1 MNIVV
6 FTGAGVSQESGIDT
20 FRDIKDGLW
29 YNHNVEDVATLR
41 AWKKNR
47 ELVLDFHN
55 HLRAGLEDKEPN
67 SAHLTIASWEKEH
80 NVTVITQNVDNLH
93 EKAGSTNV
101 LHLHGELNK
110 CRSTLTHEI
119 YDIDGPTLNI
129 GEKCPKGSQLRP
141 HSVLFDEMPYNIDE
155 SIEALTVSDM
165 LIIVGTSL
173 EITYTMPLL
182 GSSIPSGCKTYYVD
196 PQPNTEIEDHISLIT
211 YIPLKA
217 SEGIN
222 LINF

>member
-20 FRDIKDGLW
+20 FRDIKNGLW
-29 YNHNVEDVATLR
+29 YNHNVEDVATL
-41 AWKKNR
+41 AGWKKDR

-55 HLRAGLEDKEPN
+55 HLREGLVDKKPN
-67 SAHLTIASWEKEH
+67 LAHRTIAEWEKDH
-80 NVTVITQNVDNLH
+80 DVTVITQNVDNLH
-93 EKAGSTNV
+93 EKAGSSKV

-110 CRSTLTHEI
+110 CRSTLNNEI
-119 YDIDGPTLNI
+119 FEIEGTTLNI

-141 HSVLFDEMPYNIDE
+141 HSVLFDEIPFNIEE
-155 SIEALTVSDM
+155 SIAALTVTDL

-173 EITYTMPLL
+173 QITYTMPLL
-182 GSSIPSGCKTYYVD
+182 GDSIPAGCKTHYID
-196 PQPNTEIEDHISLIT
+196 PQPNTEIEAFISDIS

-217 SEGIN
+217 TEGIT
-222 LINF
+222 LLNF